1 MRAAIIV
8 DTGINESL
16 LRFTET
22 KLFFDA
28 KNKNRNLVDDCFIA
42 ASESDALILA
52 NTLIKFETIF
62 IIKSGYYLTTTFDHK
77 HKTSKGIILVDEVE
91 GSVIK
96 YDPDTYI
103 GFNKRCNYPP
113 LSKQLYIVENMLK
126 AIISA
131 KKSVYLENTE
141 NLLAS
146 APAVDHLYGLA
157 SGWKTFHLAKLIG
170 FENLKSITVYDINP
184 LQLEYAK
191 KLHASPTIPISV
203 DDYKNKHGTY
213 LVPDWITQEL
223 WDQWHSYPVKFE
235 VIDLLSTPTQTFL
248 SNSLIWVSN
257 VFKFE
262 PTIFQYGW
270 QNIKE
275 AKSRLLLATKAS
287 IIIYYTQE
295 TNHGKS
301 I

>member
-16 LRFTET
+16 LKFTET
-22 KLFFDA
+22 KLFFNA
-28 KNKNRNLVDDCFIA
+28 TNLSRNLVDDCFVA

-52 NTLIKFETIF
+52 NTFTNYETIF
-62 IIKSGYYLTTTFDHK
+62 IIKSGYFLTTEFEKK
-77 HKTSKGIILVDEVE
+77 HKTSRGIILVDDVE
-91 GSVIK
+91 GLVIK
-96 YDPDTYI
+96 YDADTYV
-103 GFNKRCNYPP
+103 GFNKRCKYPP

-141 NLLAS
+141 VLLTS
-146 APAVDHLYGLA
+146 APAVDHLCGLA
-157 SGWKTFHLAKLIG
+157 SGWKTLHLAKLIG

-191 KLHASPTIPISV
+191 KLHASPTIPLEV
-203 DDYKNKHGTY
+203 DNYKNKHGTY
-213 LVPDWITQEL
+213 SPPTWVTQEL
-223 WDQWHSYPVKFE
+223 WSQWHSYPVKFE
-235 VIDLLSTPTQTFL
+235 IIDLLSTPTPTFS

-275 AKSRLLLATKAS
+275 AKSRLLLANKDST
-287 IIIYYTQE
+287 IIY
-295 TNHGKS
+295 
-301 I
+301 

>member
-1 MRAAIIV
+1 MRAAIII
-8 DTGINESL
+8 DTGMNESL

-28 KNKNRNLVDDCFIA
+28 KNQGRELVDDCFVA
-42 ASESDALILA
+42 ASESDALIFA
-52 NTLIKFETIF
+52 NTLTNFETIF
-62 IIKSGYYLTTTFDHK
+62 IIKSGYFLTTAFDRMHR
-77 HKTSKGIILVDEVE
+77 TTKGIILVNEVE

-96 YDPDTYI
+96 YNPDTYI

-113 LSKQLYIVENMLK
+113 MSKQLYIVENMLK

-131 KKSVYLENTE
+131 RKSVYLENTE
-141 NLLAS
+141 GMLTSVPLA
-146 APAVDHLYGLA
+146 DHLCGVA
-157 SGWKTFHLAKLIG
+157 SGWKTFHLATLIG
-170 FENLKSITVYDINP
+170 FENLKSIIIYDINP

-191 KLHASPTIPISV
+191 KLHASPTIPLSI
-203 DDYKNKHGTY
+203 DNYKNKHGTY
-213 LVPDWITQEL
+213 SLPTWINQEL
-223 WDQWHSYPVKFE
+223 WSQWHSYPVKFKI
-235 VIDLLSTPTQTFL
+235 IDLLSTPTQTFP

-275 AKSRLLLATKAS
+275 AKSRLLLANKDST
-287 IIIYYTQE
+287 IIY
-295 TNHGKS
+295 
-301 I
+301 

>member
-8 DTGINESL
+8 DTGISKSL

-28 KNKNRNLVDDCFIA
+28 KNQNRDLVDDCFVA
-42 ASESDALILA
+42 ASEADALTLA
-52 NTLIKFETIF
+52 NTLTDFETIF
-62 IIKSGYYLTTTFDHK
+62 IIKSGYFLTTTFDHE
-77 HKTSKGIILVDEVE
+77 HKTSKGVILVEEVE

-96 YDPDTYI
+96 YDSDTYV
-103 GFNKRCNYPP
+103 GFNKRCKYPP

-141 NLLAS
+141 TLLAF
-146 APAVDHLYGLA
+146 APAVDHLCGLA
-157 SGWKTFHLAKLIG
+157 SGWKTLHLAKLIG

-191 KLHASPTIPISV
+191 KLHASPTIPQSV
-203 DDYKNKHGTY
+203 DDYTNKYGTY
-213 LVPDWITQEL
+213 SPPTWIDQEL
-223 WDQWHSYPVKFE
+223 WRQWHSYPVKFE
-235 VIDLLSTPTQTFL
+235 IIDLLGVPTPTFL

-275 AKSRLLLATKAS
+275 AKSRLLLANKDST
-287 IIIYYTQE
+287 IIY
-295 TNHGKS
+295 
-301 I
+301 